1 MLCISFRKCALYF
14 LKKRLKGK
22 GKKKKIQFSS
32 WIKNREIMKWVICSQ
47 CLLYL
52 TGETWSGPPF
62 LLCCDTFPP
71 FPWYSPVLPNRTP
84 FLQHPESNSQGR
96 SPPLHHRLCSARCP
110 ASHSLRSCKATST
123 TVASS
128 QVPVMARP
136 FQNQPLTQ
144 PLEFAEG
151 PSTPVLE
158 MTRDFLFRGA
168 QMALQWPSNS
178 ASWDP
183 ALSSRF
189 FYVVS
194 LVVDF
199 LYFFFQKKKER

>member
-128 QVPVMARP
+128 QVPVIHG
-136 FQNQPLTQ
+136 LSKTS
-144 PLEFAEG
+144 LS
-151 PSTPVLE
+151 PSPWSLLKDHLLQFWRWPGIFSSEEHKWHCSDLRTLLPGTLLWAAVSF
-158 MTRDFLFRGA
+158 MLFH
-168 QMALQWPSNS
+168 
-178 ASWDP
+178 
-183 ALSSRF
+183 
-189 FYVVS
+189 
-194 LVVDF
+194 
-199 LYFFFQKKKER
+199 